1 MNILFEA
8 VRLKREIKR
17 DLGQKPRTS
26 FAGTG
31 VLDVVVD
38 GKTVFSYQVEHRMP
52 NRGEIVRLIQSSQPA

>member
-1 MNILFEA
+1 LFEA
-8 VRLKREIKR
+8 VRLKREINR
-17 DLGQKPRTS
+17 DLGIKPKTR

-38 GKTVFSYQVEHRMP
+38 GRTVFSKEATHRMP

>member
-1 MNILFEA
+1 MRIWLEA
-8 VRLKREIKR
+8 VRLKQEIKK
-17 DLGQKPRTS
+17 DLGLKPRTR

-38 GKTVFSYQVEHRMP
+38 GKTVFSYEVEHRML